1 MFCEEFNSVVVAA
14 KAKVNLLKNNK
25 LGYFISSMLAG
36 AYVGM
41 GIILIFTIGG
51 LLSSAGSPFTKVI
64 MGASF
69 GVALSLVVMA
79 GSELFTGNNF
89 VMTAGSLS
97 GEVTWS
103 DTLKVWELCFLG
115 NLVGSIITGAMF
127 YLTGLATGP
136 VGEFIASTSAV
147 KMSVPFLPLLMRGVL
162 CNILVCLAV
171 WCSFR
176 CKNEVA
182 KLIMIFWCLF
192 VFITAGFEH
201 SVANMTLLTV
211 GLLSPGAAD
220 VSVMGYLYNII
231 VVTLG
236 NIIGGAIFLAVPY
249 YLISKKK

>member
-103 DTLKVWELCFLG
+103 DTLKVWGLCFLG

-147 KMSVPFLPLLMRGVL
+147 KMSVPFLPLLMRGIL

>member
-103 DTLKVWELCFLG
+103 DTLKVWGLCFLG